1 MNSSQVY
8 HIISDKFHSLYMSNI
23 HAADQLNLLR
33 SRNLR
38 TIICVDKTPSQHHTD
53 FARYYQVF
61 LQDNKSTQQ
70 LQNICELIQNGLKLS
85 SILVVCNNGLQ
96 GAPTIVIAYLISRG
110 WNYEKA
116 FYYVK
121 EKHNLINPSLQS
133 KKQLIEFYGSVSTQQ
148 PKEDEFTRFTQ
159 VLKEMWDKQDYF
171 ESSPCFD
178 PLTDS
183 FQDDGTKTP
192 GFISPTNVLKMR
204 NSIRKP
210 ASRKSSMIRSTSC
223 NQKSDTNMNYSFH
236 FDEIRELNQEQKQEI
251 MSPSFLQVQEIC
263 EEEEEELVRLRHRR
277 HRRNITRNKSANQ
290 KLFD

>member
-1 MNSSQVY
+1 MNSAQVY

-23 HAADQLNLLR
+23 HQADQLNILR
-33 SRNLR
+33 SRNIR
-38 TIICVDKTPSQHHTD
+38 TIICVDKSPSKHYTD

-61 LQDNKSTQQ
+61 LQDDKSTQQ

-96 GAPTIVIAYLISRG
+96 GAPTIVIAYLISQG
-110 WNYEKA
+110 WKYEKA

-121 EKHNLINPSLQS
+121 EKHNLINPTLQS
-133 KKQLIEFYGSVSTQQ
+133 KKQLIEFYGSISIQQ

-159 VLKEMWDKQDYF
+159 VLKEMWDKQEYF
-171 ESSPCFD
+171 EGSPCFN

-192 GFISPTNVLKMR
+192 GFISPTNILKIR

-223 NQKSDTNMNYSFH
+223 HQRSDPNLNYSFH
-236 FDEIRELNQEQKQEI
+236 FDEIRELDQEQKLEI
-251 MSPSFLQVQEIC
+251 QSPQFLQVQEIC

-277 HRRNITRNKSANQ
+277 HRRNITRNKSAHQNI
-290 KLFD
+290 